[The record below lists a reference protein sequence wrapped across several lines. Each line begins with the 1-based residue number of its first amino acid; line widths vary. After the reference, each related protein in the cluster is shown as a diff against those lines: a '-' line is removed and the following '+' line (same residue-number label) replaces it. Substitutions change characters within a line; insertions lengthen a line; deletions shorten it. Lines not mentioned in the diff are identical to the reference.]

1 MAAFTRQHIEG
12 TAGGAVVH
20 GFHSDS
26 LVNQALNEFGGWKSD
41 AFTTAKKD
49 QLGAEGQKFV
59 KRRLGEIFEAL
70 GRPFLG
76 SFNRA
81 QKQGADLGYSVDD
94 HAFIAVTLNGVCV
107 AGIGMEFHALVFLKN
122 GQFCGQ
128 IIGFPKR
135 QHPSEGF

>member
-41 AFTTAKKD
+41 AFTTAKND
-49 QLGAEGQKFV
+49 QFGTEGQQFV
-59 KRRLGEIFEAL
+59 KGRLGEVFKGV
-70 GRPFLG
+70 GRPFLR
-76 SFNRA
+76 SLNRA
-81 QKQGADLGYSVDD
+81 QNQGAALQLSIDD
-94 HAFIAVTLNGVCV
+94 HTFIAVTLNGVSV